1 MKAEKVKKKG
11 NDWKEN
17 LICSIVANFFIYMH
31 VYVKNFMNPKIHVF
45 GVLMSV
51 VAFIYLPNPHIAGCT
66 NTEWFLLLIPPV
78 LICSAL
84 VSSCIFVK
92 LNSRTEAKQTLHN
105 ENPQPDQYYA
115 GSNNWSNQTGS
126 QNYAV
131 EEGIEEITQ
140 LPNGGF
146 RRVYKVRRS

>member
-11 NDWKEN
+11 NGWKEN

-92 LNSRTEAKQTLHN
+92 LNSKTRVKQTLHN
-105 ENPQPDQYYA
+105 ENPQSDYA
-115 GSNNWSNQTGS
+115 DAEPNKRKNRDFE
-126 QNYAV
+126 QNCTI
-131 EEGIEEITQ
+131 EEGIEDIIPLE
-140 LPNGGF
+140 NGGF
-146 RRVYKVRRS
+146 RRIYRVRRG